1 MKSNPQPI
9 APEML
14 IPKIGEYLVERGFI
28 TQKNLDDALV
38 IQDNS
43 ATEDTPRL
51 LGQILVESGMLE
63 RSLLDRAVTELFL
76 NLRQALEQNNH
87 MLELRVQQR
96 TAELADALQKIN
108 ELNQLKTNF
117 ISNISHELRTPLTH
131 IKGYLELL
139 VSRDLGVLDQE
150 QVKVLQVM
158 NRSANRLEHLID
170 DLIMFTFAE
179 YDEVLITPREF
190 DLVAV
195 TLEVIQNYQEISP
208 TSQIQFIIDPP
219 SPSVWV
225 YADQKKIGWVI
236 NHLVENAV
244 KFSMPETQIN
254 ITLTNMQENVVIEVK
269 DQGIGIAQERLD
281 EIFEPFHQLD
291 GSSTRRYGGI
301 GLGLALAKKILEAHK
316 SHLNVESWPGLGSK
330 FDFSLKRLIK

>member
-1 MKSNPQPI
+1 MKSYPQPI

-14 IPKIGEYLVERGFI
+14 IPKIGEYLVERGYI

-38 IQDNS
+38 IQNNS
-43 ATEDTPRL
+43 ASEDTPRL

-76 NLRQALEQNNH
+76 NLRQALEQNNR

-269 DQGIGIAQERLD
+269 DQGIGIARERLD

-330 FDFSLKRLIK
+330 FDFSLERLIK